1 MHEKIV
7 KGKLYYYTIVREGK
21 KTRSVYLG
29 KNLEQAAKKQKKLYK
44 NRGQKCERL
53 PKTEKVFWIGIIILT
68 ILVVF
73 ILSYALGWKEI
84 TSLGIDMP

>member
-1 MHEKIV
+1 MHKKIV
-7 KGKLYYYTIVREGK
+7 KGKLYYYATVREGK

-53 PKTEKVFWIGIIILT
+53 PKAQKVFWIGIIILT